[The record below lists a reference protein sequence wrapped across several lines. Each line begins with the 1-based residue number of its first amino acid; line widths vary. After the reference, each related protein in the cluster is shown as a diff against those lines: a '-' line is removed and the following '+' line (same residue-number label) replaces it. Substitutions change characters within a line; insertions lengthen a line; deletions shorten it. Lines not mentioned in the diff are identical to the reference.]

1 MLSII
6 TPSYNN
12 GLLLKRLYKS
22 IINQSFKTI
31 QWIIVDDGSTDST
44 KSIVKKFKNINI
56 SYVKQN
62 NLGANAAR
70 NRGEKEILDHN
81 KYVIFMDSDDT
92 FVDKNSIKMMVDD
105 IQKTSKNIGAVGYS
119 SIDGYT
125 KKIFTYLKMSPL
137 IVSYLDS
144 IKGTSFSGEFISIQK
159 VEILKYSP
167 WPENVSG
174 YEAIRHWKINKYYDY
189 LLYSKPARIYY
200 RDRKDNLTS
209 PETTLKRSLKMAE
222 AIDILLHNYGVD
234 MLKYAKNK
242 YYYYILTQSLYYCLS
257 GKTIKS
263 LTSLLKSF
271 NFSMNIKNNLMI
283 FFIITLYLFPM
294 NLRCKIY
301 IYIKSLNYNYS

>member
-92 FVDKNSIKMMVDD
+92 FVDNNSIKMMVDD

-125 KKIFTYLKMSPL
+125 KKIFTYLK
-137 IVSYLDS
+137 
-144 IKGTSFSGEFISIQK
+144 
-159 VEILKYSP
+159 
-167 WPENVSG
+167 
-174 YEAIRHWKINKYYDY
+174 KI
-189 LLYSKPARIYY
+189 
-200 RDRKDNLTS
+200 
-209 PETTLKRSLKMAE
+209 
-222 AIDILLHNYGVD
+222 
-234 MLKYAKNK
+234 
-242 YYYYILTQSLYYCLS
+242 
-257 GKTIKS
+257 
-263 LTSLLKSF
+263 F
-271 NFSMNIKNNLMI
+271 
-283 FFIITLYLFPM
+283 
-294 NLRCKIY
+294 
-301 IYIKSLNYNYS
+301 

>member
-1 MLSII
+1 M
-6 TPSYNN
+6 
-12 GLLLKRLYKS
+12 
-22 IINQSFKTI
+22 
-31 QWIIVDDGSTDST
+31 
-44 KSIVKKFKNINI
+44 
-56 SYVKQN
+56 
-62 NLGANAAR
+62 
-70 NRGEKEILDHN
+70 
-81 KYVIFMDSDDT
+81 
-92 FVDKNSIKMMVDD
+92 
-105 IQKTSKNIGAVGYS
+105 
-119 SIDGYT
+119 
-125 KKIFTYLKMSPL
+125 
-137 IVSYLDS
+137 
-144 IKGTSFSGEFISIQK
+144 
-159 VEILKYSP
+159 KYSP

-257 GKTIKS
+257 GKTTKS

-271 NFSMNIKNNLMI
+271 NFNMNIKNNLMI

-294 NLRCKIY
+294 SLRCKVY